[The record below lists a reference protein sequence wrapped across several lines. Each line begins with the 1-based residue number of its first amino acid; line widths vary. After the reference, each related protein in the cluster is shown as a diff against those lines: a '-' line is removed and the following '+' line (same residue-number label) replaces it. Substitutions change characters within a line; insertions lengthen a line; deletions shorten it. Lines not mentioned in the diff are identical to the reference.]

1 LAGYS
6 INDTIVIFDRIR
18 ENIRLRGRSNKEPLD
33 ALINRSCN
41 ETLSRTIITS
51 LTVFLVLI
59 CLLVFGGEVIRDFA
73 LALTFGR
80 CGGVLFNHLHRHADG
95 VPVADETN
103 PITPLTGE
111 SRPGAATPVPATKIR
126 RFRLHARP
134 SAVLRNLKSLMDGA
148 AITPELEKAVESEC
162 ASAARRLDTAALY
175 ETITPAQSSDWL
187 ASSWIPAEGEKKP
200 VALTLFVSTIGVPF
214 ENELGDALARG
225 EGLRSRLLTALG
237 EELADQSALFV
248 ERLVT
253 EEARH
258 ESCELEEKRIVAEP
272 EWARSAFAALGAD
285 RVGISFDTVGHLSPR
300 FTRVGVIPWG
310 PPAKKKK

>member
-1 LAGYS
+1 
-6 INDTIVIFDRIR
+6 
-18 ENIRLRGRSNKEPLD
+18 
-33 ALINRSCN
+33 
-41 ETLSRTIITS
+41 
-51 LTVFLVLI
+51 
-59 CLLVFGGEVIRDFA
+59 
-73 LALTFGR
+73 
-80 CGGVLFNHLHRHADG
+80 
-95 VPVADETN
+95 
-103 PITPLTGE
+103 
-111 SRPGAATPVPATKIR
+111 
-126 RFRLHARP
+126 
-134 SAVLRNLKSLMDGA
+134 MDGA

-175 ETITPAQSSDWL
+175 ETITPAQSSDGL
-187 ASSWIPAEGEKKP
+187 ASSWIPAEGKKKP

-258 ESCELEEKRIVAEP
+258 DSCELEEKRIVTDP
-272 EWARSAFAALGAD
+272 EWARSAFAALGAE

-310 PPAKKKK
+310 PPAKKK